1 MASRAKLKWCMA
13 NRNSKEPVL
22 QLLHFSQWR
31 NTSKDLFAS
40 LWTWSPPFMDC
51 DWIITSNLELQQ
63 FSTCDVEE
71 HIRWA
76 YDGRKHGDYDPEQ
89 QERQDQRMDDPSAN
103 LDSATWSDRP
113 WEEATATADLTEATE
128 ATEATADLPA
138 MVDME
143 DMDMGIVHI
152 ITTDTG
158 NTLISLRMQ
167 FWVAQ
172 FKVFLSCLMNSY
184 GYGRCDEVE

>member
-1 MASRAKLKWCMA
+1 MPTDEQVLFQLANGLEYNRAKLKWCMA
-13 NRNSKEPVL
+13 NRHSKEPVL

-113 WEEATATADLTEATE
+113 WEEATATADGGFTLRR
-128 ATEATADLPA
+128 LRRLRWLFQKRIWRYNSK
-138 MVDME
+138 
-143 DMDMGIVHI
+143 IVI
-152 ITTDTG
+152 RNDDFL
-158 NTLISLRMQ
+158 NFNSL
-167 FWVAQ
+167 F
-172 FKVFLSCLMNSY
+172 
-184 GYGRCDEVE
+184 